1 MSQALRQRTAPAPTD
16 PAGSASK
23 LHLLDLAQLK
33 QRLGDRWCRLA
44 IHVERFFESAI
55 QRSLAPGDSYSR
67 MDELSYVVLFRGL
80 SETEAQMKCETVLR
94 DVCQRLFGEH
104 GMQVKM
110 RSLVANLT
118 MADLP
123 DDLVPGRAL
132 DDLLERRGK
141 ESVFPNAQN
150 ALKRE
155 RKREENAVSLRLKSG
170 TNGAAHEA
178 VAATD
183 IEYLYRPV
191 WDTHKHVV
199 VLYLCQP
206 VLGAHSWESPTGF
219 CTAETEEDQA
229 TLDMIVLRECAAR
242 AEKLHHRGSRIV
254 VAIPLAFTTLVRG
267 RFWMPFGQAYRDIPA
282 KGSRDLAVLV
292 FGIDPGAPG
301 VRLAQEVPK
310 LNATAHKV
318 FCLEDSGA
326 SNPGVRFN
334 ATGARALGMSL
345 MPEDDEVEAAERLE
359 RLAKQARV
367 SGAETFVL
375 GVRTTSLAL
384 KAMAAGVRY
393 LEGPAI
399 RPACRDPQH
408 AFAQSVEYLYSQKLA
423 KE

>member
-1 MSQALRQRTAPAPTD
+1 MSQALSKRIAPASTD
-16 PAGSASK
+16 VAGSASK

-33 QRLGDRWCRLA
+33 ARLGERWGRLA
-44 IHVERFFESAI
+44 IHIERFFESAI

-80 SETEAQMKCETVLR
+80 SEAEAQMKCETVLR

-104 GMQVKM
+104 GMHVKM

-123 DDLVPGRAL
+123 DDLVPGKAL
-132 DDLLERRGK
+132 DELLERRGK
-141 ESVFPNAQN
+141 ESFFPSGVC
-150 ALKRE
+150 E

-170 TNGAAHEA
+170 INGAAYEA

-183 IEYLYRPV
+183 IDYLYRPV

-206 VLGAHSWESPTGF
+206 VLRARSWKSPTDF

-229 TLDMIVLRECAAR
+229 ILDMIVLRECAAR
-242 AEKLHHRGSRIV
+242 AERLHHRGSRIL

-267 RFWMPFGQAYRDIPA
+267 RFWTPFGQAYRDIPP
-282 KGSRDLAVLV
+282 KVSRDLAVLV

-310 LNATAHKV
+310 LNTTAHKV
-318 FCLEDSGA
+318 FCVEDSGA

-345 MPEDDEVEAAERLE
+345 MPEDDEVEAADRLE
-359 RLAKQARV
+359 RLAKQARA
-367 SGAETFVL
+367 SSAETFVL

-384 KAMAAGVRY
+384 RAMAAGVRY
-393 LEGPAI
+393 MEGPAI

-423 KE
+423 KA